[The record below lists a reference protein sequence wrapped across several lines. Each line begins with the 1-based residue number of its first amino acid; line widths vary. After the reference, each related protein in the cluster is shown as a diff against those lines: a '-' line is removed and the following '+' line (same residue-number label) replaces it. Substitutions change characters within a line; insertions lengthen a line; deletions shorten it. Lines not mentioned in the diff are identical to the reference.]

1 MVEKVFDFFKKN
13 YLILSDQIIVSLG
26 NFLLS
31 IILIR
36 YLGLEKFGIFSFFWL
51 FHLLI
56 NSCQLS
62 FIISPMLTLG
72 SKQDESELKFYFGAV
87 FIHQIIF
94 SSILL
99 LITIIFLNYF
109 LGFFFDFQIL
119 HIIYSFPLFLFI
131 SQIFQFFRRLSIFN
145 NKMLITQLA
154 DLTFFLILFAGLYL
168 SKNYFVLSL
177 NIIFLIFVIS
187 NFVGIIIFSSQLMK
201 LKFKSF
207 YVINVF
213 HKNYKIGK
221 WLLLTAIT
229 QWFSGNLWI
238 MSTGVILG
246 PYYLGII
253 RSCQTILGVV
263 NPLFQSF
270 ENIFPKE
277 ISKILTTGGK
287 KLMHNYIIKKMI
299 ISFIALS
306 IICFPFIFFSEELLK
321 FFYDVEISNYS
332 YLLIFLFVIV
342 PFRSMQYFPEYGLRS
357 MLNTS
362 PIFISYLLSSLP
374 AVILSKLFISKF
386 QLDGFIVGYYIS
398 ALISLFTVFFGYKYF
413 LNNKK

>member
-1 MVEKVFDFFKKN
+1 MVEKVFDF
-13 YLILSDQIIVSLG
+13 
-26 NFLLS
+26 
-31 IILIR
+31 
-36 YLGLEKFGIFSFFWL
+36 
-51 FHLLI
+51 
-56 NSCQLS
+56 
-62 FIISPMLTLG
+62 
-72 SKQDESELKFYFGAV
+72 
-87 FIHQIIF
+87 
-94 SSILL
+94 
-99 LITIIFLNYF
+99 
-109 LGFFFDFQIL
+109 QIL
-119 HIIYSFPLFLFI
+119 NIFYSFPLFLFI

-154 DLTFFLILFAGLYL
+154 DLTFFLILFSGLYL

-187 NFVGIIIFSSQLMK
+187 NFVGIIIFSSQLKK

-207 YVINVF
+207 YVINIF
-213 HKNYKIGK
+213 HNNYKIGK

-238 MSTGVILG
+238 INSGVILG

-253 RSCQTILGVV
+253 RACQTILGVV

-287 KLMHNYIIKKMI
+287 KLMHNYIINKMI

-306 IICFPFIFFSEELLK
+306 IICFPFMFFSEELLK

-362 PIFISYLLSSLP
+362 PIFISYLLSTLP
-374 AVILSKLFISKF
+374 AVILSKVIISKY
-386 QLDGFIVGYYIS
+386 QIDGFIAGYYIS

-413 LNNKK
+413 FNNKK

>member
-1 MVEKVFDFFKKN
+1 
-13 YLILSDQIIVSLG
+13 
-26 NFLLS
+26 
-31 IILIR
+31 
-36 YLGLEKFGIFSFFWL
+36 
-51 FHLLI
+51 
-56 NSCQLS
+56 
-62 FIISPMLTLG
+62 
-72 SKQDESELKFYFGAV
+72 
-87 FIHQIIF
+87 
-94 SSILL
+94 
-99 LITIIFLNYF
+99 
-109 LGFFFDFQIL
+109 
-119 HIIYSFPLFLFI
+119 
-131 SQIFQFFRRLSIFN
+131 
-145 NKMLITQLA
+145 MLITQLA

-187 NFVGIIIFSSQLMK
+187 NFVGIIIFSSQLKK

-207 YVINVF
+207 YVINIF
-213 HKNYKIGK
+213 HNNYKIGK

-238 MSTGVILG
+238 INSGVILG

-253 RSCQTILGVV
+253 RACQTILGVV

-277 ISKILTTGGK
+277 ISKILTIGGT
-287 KLMHNYIIKKMI
+287 KLMHNYIINKMI
-299 ISFIALS
+299 IYFIALS

-413 LNNKK
+413 FNNKK